1 MHPGNDQGTASLF
14 TCCMNDR
21 VLSLEKN
28 PVHFLPFEFW
38 KNHLEFSIMIIRW
51 LRVYIFIQG
60 FRIGQFYSFIKG
72 KNQEKEWRLPRWL
85 SGKESVCQCRR
96 PRFNPWVR
104 KIPWRRKWQPISVF
118 LPGKSHGQRGLVGY
132 SPWGCNSCTWLSN
145 SAHTQESEIKLGG
158 HFLLQAIFQTQG
170 SNPSLKGLLHWQA
183 DSLPLSHLGS
193 LHSFSW
199 FNLG

>member
-96 PRFNPWVR
+96 PRFDPWVR
-104 KIPWRRKWQPISVF
+104 KIPWSRKWQPILGF
-118 LPGKSHGQRGLVGY
+118 LSGKFQGQRNY
-132 SPWGCNSCTWLSN
+132 SPWDCKELEMTERLSKHTCTWLYL
-145 SAHTQESEIKLGG
+145 EEKFLGVEC
-158 HFLLQAIFQTQG
+158 
-170 SNPSLKGLLHWQA
+170 P
-183 DSLPLSHLGS
+183 D
-193 LHSFSW
+193 
-199 FNLG
+199 